1 MLKEG
6 SPEIFCD
13 VLKLFERE
21 KVRYVVV
28 GGLAVV
34 LHGYLRAV
42 ADFVVIDPA
51 PEEARRAMDA
61 LNAAGFVAT
70 IPLPLRL
77 LTVVRMFD
85 RACREVDVFVRFH
98 IPFEELRSCSWLA
111 RVGDAQAR
119 VASLEHLLRE
129 KRRNGRSH
137 DLKDIEGCSRA
148 LSEVLFSPIGGR
160 HLRLCKMK
168 N

>member
-28 GGLAVV
+28 GGIAVV

-42 ADFVVIDPA
+42 ADLDVVIDPA

-61 LNAAGFVAT
+61 LNAASFVPT
-70 IPLPLRL
+70 IPLPLSL

-85 RACREVDVFVRFH
+85 RAYREVDVFVRFH
-98 IPFEELRSCSWLA
+98 IPFEELWSCSWLA

-137 DLKDIEGCSRA
+137 DLQDIEGLLAR
-148 LSEVLFSPIGGR
+148 PQ
-160 HLRLCKMK
+160 
-168 N
+168 